1 MDNEFFEEVDEDV
14 EFSDE
19 DFISEEELEDEVGE
33 KGEAFVF
40 PFSSVYITKLPDK
53 FNPMK
58 IFKEKEIILYNPNE
72 KITPYNR
79 IIPQALTIDLLK
91 DSFIVSSIRPEQNN
105 SAQSFS
111 HFSELLNK
119 GFKPIIDTYIAYEQ
133 SKETPEDNS
142 PKNGNSNTF
151 KPKPNKPQGTSNRNY
166 GRKKKNSYNGKKRK

>member
-1 MDNEFFEEVDEDV
+1 MGINKKRESNMDNEFFEEVDEDV

-105 SAQSFS
+105 SAQSF
-111 HFSELLNK
+111 
-119 GFKPIIDTYIAYEQ
+119 
-133 SKETPEDNS
+133 
-142 PKNGNSNTF
+142 
-151 KPKPNKPQGTSNRNY
+151 
-166 GRKKKNSYNGKKRK
+166 

>member
-14 EFSDE
+14 EFSEE

-40 PFSSVYITKLPDK
+40 PFSSVYITKLPNK

-79 IIPQALTIDLLK
+79 VIPQALTIDLLK
-91 DSFIVSSIRPEQNN
+91 DSFIVSAIKPEQNN
-105 SAQSFS
+105 STQSFS

-133 SKETPEDNS
+133 SKEVQEDNYD
-142 PKNGNSNTF
+142 KNTNSNTF
-151 KPKPNKPQGTSNRNY
+151 KPKPTKPQGAASNRKY
-166 GRKKKNSYNGKKRK
+166 GRNKKYSNNKNKK

>member
-72 KITPYNR
+72 KITPYNK

-119 GFKPIIDTYIAYEQ
+119 GFKPIIDTYIEYEK
-133 SKETPEDNS
+133 SKETPEDYNS

-151 KPKPNKPQGTSNRNY
+151 KPKPNKPQGASNRKY
-166 GRKKKNSYNGKKRK
+166 GRKKKNFYNKKRK